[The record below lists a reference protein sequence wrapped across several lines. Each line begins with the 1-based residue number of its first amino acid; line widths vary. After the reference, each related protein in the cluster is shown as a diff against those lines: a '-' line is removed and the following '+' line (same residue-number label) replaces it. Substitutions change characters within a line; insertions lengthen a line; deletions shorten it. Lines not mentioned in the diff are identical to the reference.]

1 MEPPFDLGQRRPL
14 SGTSDRSLCG
24 GMKNFA
30 YGSNMCQWW
39 LQRRVAAARYEFVA
53 RLPEHAL
60 RFHKVSKLDG
70 SGKGDVVHTG
80 DPTDGVWGVVVHVP
94 DDERRLLDTAEG
106 PGYEVRELTV
116 YDRQGR
122 SHQVEAYV
130 AKVSAIDPA
139 VKPTDSYLGLIV
151 EGAKARGL
159 PADYIEKLEQVET
172 QPGSDPEIV
181 AGSC

>member
-1 MEPPFDLGQRRPL
+1 
-14 SGTSDRSLCG
+14 
-24 GMKNFA
+24 MKNFA

-39 LQRRVAAARYEFVA
+39 LQRRVAGARYEFVA

-106 PGYEVRELTV
+106 PGYEVRSSPSTIA
-116 YDRQGR
+116 RAAAIR
-122 SHQVEAYV
+122 SR
-130 AKVSAIDPA
+130 
-139 VKPTDSYLGLIV
+139 PTSP
-151 EGAKARGL
+151 KS
-159 PADYIEKLEQVET
+159 
-172 QPGSDPEIV
+172 QPSIRPSSPPTHTWD
-181 AGSC
+181 